1 MKSKAVAIIYSIVFS
16 FFLIVGYSQDSTVSK
31 PSFKQ
36 NIKFYPSLNTM
47 YGIGYYK
54 ILTGNYKQSEY
65 KNFNQT
71 YNLGAFINADWNIKP
86 NLSIQFYAG
95 YNRWAQANLFPI
107 GLMLKPK
114 LNKKANEFYF
124 KIGGGYTLGKRY
136 DDVKEP
142 WVPSSMP
149 KDYGNGSMH
158 FQTGLE
164 KNFHLD
170 TKKIIS
176 VGFLLNIQY
185 IKSYY
190 SEYYQ
195 AYTGLLKS
203 YFIGY
208 KFGGFTIAYHF
219 Y

>member
-1 MKSKAVAIIYSIVFS
+1 MNNKVIVIIFSVTFLFLSISGF
-16 FFLIVGYSQDSTVSK
+16 GQDSTVLK
-31 PSFKQ
+31 PVFKQ
-36 NIKFYPSLNTM
+36 SIKFYPSLNTM

-54 ILTGNYKQSEY
+54 IMTGNYKQSEF
-65 KNFNQT
+65 KNFNQN
-71 YNLGAFINADWNIKP
+71 YNIGAYINADWSVKSNF
-86 NLSIQFYAG
+86 SIQFYVG
-95 YNRWAQANLFPI
+95 YNRWAFANLFPI

-124 KIGGGYTLGKRY
+124 KIGGGCTLGKRY
-136 DDVKEP
+136 DDINEP
-142 WVPSSMP
+142 WLPSSMP

-158 FQTGLE
+158 FQSGLE
-164 KNFHLD
+164 KNFHLSSNK
-170 TKKIIS
+170 TLS

-185 IKSYY
+185 IKSYF
-190 SEYYQ
+190 SEHYQ
-195 AYTGLLKS
+195 TYVGPLKS